1 MIKKRK
7 DHDGLRRLPG
17 LRTSDGRH
25 NLGRT
30 KIPITVQ
37 VGAPLQ
43 PAEDITQTDAAMRES
58 MTTPLHR
65 AQRCYRTR
73 PGRIGCRAG
82 WAAGRRAWRRP
93 LREADEAAVRAA
105 TRSAHP
111 SG

>member
-1 MIKKRK
+1 
-7 DHDGLRRLPG
+7 
-17 LRTSDGRH
+17 
-25 NLGRT
+25 
-30 KIPITVQ
+30 
-37 VGAPLQ
+37 LQ

-93 LREADEAAVRAA
+93 LR
-105 TRSAHP
+105 
-111 SG
+111 